1 MRTRR
6 LAFRATNIE
15 MEKQVSLLSLDQL
28 DARVITTD
36 RKAVRVG
43 DLLGTTVVLAFFP
56 AAFTS
61 VCTAELC
68 SFRDSL
74 AQLNDV
80 KAQVYGISIDL
91 PMTLKVFA
99 EQNRLNFPLLSDCN
113 REAIRA
119 FDVVWPLLSGVVR
132 DTANRAIIV
141 VDATGRVVYR
151 WVAEAPSNAP
161 LVEAV
166 HAVLDRARA

>member
-1 MRTRR
+1 VQARH
-6 LAFRATNIE
+6 LVFRATNIE
-15 MEKQVSLLSLDQL
+15 MDKQVSFLSQDQL

-74 AQLNDV
+74 ARLNDV
-80 KAQVYGISIDL
+80 KAKVYGISVDL

-113 REAIRA
+113 REVIRA

-141 VDATGRVVYR
+141 VDATGEVVYR
-151 WVAEAPSNAP
+151 WVAEAPSNEPP
-161 LVEAV
+161 LEAV
-166 HAVLDRARA
+166 YAVLERART